1 MHPDHIEIGDAVS
14 ASPVGA
20 GTVTGITERGYP
32 QVNHVA
38 VAWLTRPDGGQ
49 FDPHDKVGGSKCADK
64 PEHLRDAR
72 VQPPI

>member
-1 MHPDHIEIGDAVS
+1 MS

-49 FDPHDKVGGSKCADK
+49 FDPHDKVGGSKGADK
-64 PEHLRDAR
+64 PELRDAR
-72 VQPPI
+72 DQPPI